1 MEIEEILIG
10 SSLEAIVAD
19 MNRISPKSKY
29 SNGASYEH
37 IVTEYLNRCVIEL
50 LYNLDNNNQ
59 IPEISLVSI
68 KSKFTYRYNRNNYWW
83 DYLSQNYPLWIEIQK
98 GYNVS
103 DNNKQLTQIKPL
115 VSISDLLHYRM
126 NTDFGDYFRASVDV
140 NNNLVKTPI
149 NTQSLL
155 AGIQIFARNKQYKQ
169 MVLCQNILDQQVS
182 GYILS
187 NAEIKPNVLG
197 MGRMYMSGANNLQ
210 GIKKSV
216 REAALGKCYRYDIK
230 SSVFAYMHN
239 QIKQQDPDIKTP
251 HIMELLD
258 RKDYIRNK
266 LATECLINTNATPDM
281 KLKLIKS
288 SITALSFGSN
298 PHSWSSGIAEHI
310 YHNQDRHLFATHP
323 FIKGLLKEIKIYQ
336 NIIRELYP
344 RKEYPGVKLVTLCS
358 NHYQNTEALA
368 IRHIISE
375 TQTEPVL
382 IVHDCIYTKHRI
394 DSIYATVLLQDIMG
408 PGATFECVELID
420 WYDPAQRT
428 QHNTQ
433 QTQHQSRITAEEQL
447 ARNYVSDNNIIQ
459 HTSQP
464 DKWDSRYAT
473 QQASQ
478 QLMQEEIYD

>member
-37 IVTEYLNRCVIEL
+37 IATEYLNRCVIEL

-103 DNNKQLTQIKPL
+103 DNNKQLTKIKPL

-155 AGIQIFARNKQYKQ
+155 AGVQIFARRKQYKQ
-169 MVLCQNILDQQVS
+169 MVLCQNILDQQTS
-182 GYILS
+182 GYMLS

-210 GIKKSV
+210 GIRKKV

-230 SSVFAYMHN
+230 SSVFAYMLN

-251 HIMELLD
+251 HMWELLD

-266 LATECLINTNATPDM
+266 LVSECLINTNADPDF
-281 KLKLIKS
+281 KLKIIKS

-298 PHSWSSGIAEHI
+298 PHSWSSGVAEHI
-310 YHNQDRHLFATHP
+310 FQKDDRHLFATHP

-336 NIIRELYP
+336 NIIRSLYP

-358 NHYQNTEALA
+358 NHYQNTEAAA
-368 IRHIISE
+368 IRHIITE

-382 IVHDCIYTKHRI
+382 VVHDCIYTKHRI

-408 PGATFECVELID
+408 PGAAFECVELID
-420 WYDPAQRT
+420 WYDPAPRI
-428 QHNTQ
+428 QHNIQ
-433 QTQHQSRITAEEQL
+433 QTQHQSRIRAEEQL
-447 ARNYVSDNNIIQ
+447 ARNYVSDNNIQ
-459 HTSQP
+459 TTSQP

-473 QQASQ
+473 QQAWQ